1 MVLLQHLED
10 SYKSD
15 FGIGMCIVKSII
27 DESDIDLYI
36 DSELGTGSQFSYV
49 FHASMIVKMKDQK
62 DGLHLQSLEKRY
74 SLFYL

>member
-15 FGIGMCIVKSII
+15 SGIGMCILKSII

-36 DSELGTGSQFSYV
+36 DSERGTGSQFSYV

-62 DGLHLQSLEKRY
+62 DGLHLRSLE
-74 SLFYL
+74 